1 MVRGVLSGL
10 LCLFWLPGCGSG
22 SGTATNLPTPARAA
36 HAPLET
42 RTAHGDVY
50 GFTPAFEGQTRAPGI
65 DSQVPL
71 RVAVVTAGLN
81 QPWAVEPL
89 PDGRLLVS
97 EKPGTLR
104 IVLNDGSVARSVEGL
119 PPVLFDGQAGLH
131 DIALDPAFERNHLV
145 YLTYAEPREGGTGTT
160 LARGVLVDSAHGATL
175 QDVKIIFRQM
185 PTLDSVRQMGSR
197 VAFGNDGKL
206 FLALGERG
214 IEGAVGEA
222 QDLRSDFGKVVRLEP
237 DGRIPADNPFASRSD
252 AWPQIWSS
260 GHRNIQAMAVD
271 PADGTLWAVE
281 HGPRGG
287 DELNRIGPG
296 RNYGWPVITY
306 GIDYPGGKV
315 GAGLTQKDGLEQP
328 VYYWDP
334 VIAPSGMIVYRGAEF
349 PEWQG
354 SIFVGGLVGAYLVR
368 LQMQD
373 GRVAGEE
380 WLLQD
385 RRRRIRDVQQGPD
398 GAIYVLQENGG
409 ESELLRLTR
418 AR

>member
-1 MVRGVLSGL
+1 
-10 LCLFWLPGCGSG
+10 
-22 SGTATNLPTPARAA
+22 
-36 HAPLET
+36 
-42 RTAHGDVY
+42 
-50 GFTPAFEGQTRAPGI
+50 
-65 DSQVPL
+65 
-71 RVAVVTAGLN
+71 VTAALS
-81 QPWAVEPL
+81 QPWAIEPL

-97 EKPGTLR
+97 EKRGTLQ
-104 IVLNDGSVARSVEGL
+104 IVLNDGSALMSVKGL

-131 DIALDPAFERNHLV
+131 DIALDPAFEGNRLV

-160 LARGVLVDSAHGATL
+160 LARGVLVEGAQGATL
-175 QDVKIIFRQM
+175 QDVQIIFRQM

-197 VAFGNDGKL
+197 VAFGKDGKL
-206 FLALGERG
+206 YLALGERG
-214 IEGAVGEA
+214 IEGAGGEA
-222 QDLRSDFGKVVRLEP
+222 QDLMSDFGKVVRLES
-237 DGRIPADNPFASRSD
+237 DGRIPADNPFAGRSD

-271 PADGTLWAVE
+271 AADDMLWAIE

-287 DELNRIGPG
+287 DELNRIDRG

-315 GAGLTQKDGLEQP
+315 GAGLTQRDGLEQP
-328 VYYWDP
+328 IYYWNP
-334 VIAPSGMIVYRGAEF
+334 VIAPSGMMVYRGAEF

-354 SIFVGGLVGAYLVR
+354 SIFVGGLVGGYLVR

-385 RRRRIRDVQQGPD
+385 RRRRIRDVLQGPD
-398 GAIYVLQENGG
+398 GAIYVVHEYGDA
-409 ESELLRLTR
+409 SELLRLTR